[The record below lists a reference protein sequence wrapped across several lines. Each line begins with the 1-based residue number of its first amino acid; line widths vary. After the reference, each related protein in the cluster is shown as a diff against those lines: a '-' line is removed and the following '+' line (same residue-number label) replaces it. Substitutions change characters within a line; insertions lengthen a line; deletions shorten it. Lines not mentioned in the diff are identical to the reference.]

1 MRWRLLAAV
10 LSVSICGTVPAQQN
24 AAGHRREGY
33 DANAA
38 GHRREGDDANPP
50 ERVRQFAAV
59 KQLLTAAEPG
69 TW

>member
-33 DANAA
+33 DAN
-38 GHRREGDDANPP
+38 PP
-50 ERVRQFAAV
+50 ESGS
-59 KQLLTAAEPG
+59 TATSA
-69 TW
+69 